1 MIFYDVE
8 LIDVSESVENFKFH
22 KIKKQDIDKILSF
35 FKDDKPYL
43 EFSAEEGSVVLKT
56 GHIRG
61 IMYKEYE
68 EKEKTL
74 VQENIEASK
83 EISKVKLKK
92 TVFNSTGDLQ

>member
-22 KIKKQDIDKILSF
+22 KIKKQDLDKILTF
-35 FKDDKPYL
+35 FKEDKPYL
-43 EFSAEEGSVVLKT
+43 EFSSEEGAVVLKT

-92 TVFNSTGDLQ
+92 TIFNSTGDLQ